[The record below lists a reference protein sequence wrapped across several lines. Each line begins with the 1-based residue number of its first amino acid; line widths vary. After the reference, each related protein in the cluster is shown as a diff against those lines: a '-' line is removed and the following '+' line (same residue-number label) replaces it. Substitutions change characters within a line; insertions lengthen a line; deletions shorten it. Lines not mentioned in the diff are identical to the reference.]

1 MATSTNSEILNGHSL
16 NSTQWT
22 YAKPTV
28 NKSGGKNVGLR
39 NVTTRKKLY
48 LSSPLMLTWGVNEND
63 YDGSGKVSYD
73 MSLQFPRE
81 TDANYNDATSGF
93 LKGLQEL
100 ESQIK
105 ADAQKNSKD
114 WFNKSKMSAD
124 VVDALWSPML
134 RYPKNPQTQEPDT
147 DRAPTLRVK
156 LPYWDGSF
164 NCELYTASGDMI
176 FPNEGSADTPH
187 TLVQKGQNVALVIE
201 CGGIWFANGK
211 FGVTWRLV
219 QAVLQPKTG
228 LRGKCHIAI
237 DSATKARLEQEAEV
251 SLDGGDDDVEVEV
264 ADSDEE
270 EEDDDDEAS
279 ETSSVKEQVKQ
290 EVAAEVAPK
299 VVKKVVK
306 KRGRKPKV
314 AEA

>member
-1 MATSTNSEILNGHSL
+1 
-16 NSTQWT
+16 
-22 YAKPTV
+22 
-28 NKSGGKNVGLR
+28 
-39 NVTTRKKLY
+39 
-48 LSSPLMLTWGVNEND
+48 
-63 YDGSGKVSYD
+63 
-73 MSLQFPRE
+73 
-81 TDANYNDATSGF
+81 
-93 LKGLQEL
+93 
-100 ESQIK
+100 
-105 ADAQKNSKD
+105 
-114 WFNKSKMSAD
+114 
-124 VVDALWSPML
+124 
-134 RYPKNPQTQEPDT
+134 
-147 DRAPTLRVK
+147 
-156 LPYWDGSF
+156 
-164 NCELYTASGDMI
+164 MI
-176 FPNEGSADTPH
+176 FPNEGSEDTPH

-270 EEDDDDEAS
+270 EDDDDDEAS